1 MLFVSED
8 GFISV
13 FVTLVLSGCILTFSQ
28 FLCASVCSAV
38 TASLVGVGKSV
49 LQTIIGFFTFGGV
62 RFHPLNILGQ
72 YFLFN
77 SLILIRIIMM
87 IIAGLI
93 LNTAGGALYS
103 YVKYYEGE
111 RKKKLQ
117 KEDSENS
124 ILVNGINDQNGFQRR
139 IHRDRSKSLT
149 ATEEV
154 SENGIW
160 THIKYENEASHQ
172 LPKWVFEQHALAL
185 SSKHNCDIIAL
196 HSLFV
201 TH

>member
-1 MLFVSED
+1 MLINFDQDNYDDYCRS
-8 GFISV
+8 
-13 FVTLVLSGCILTFSQ
+13 
-28 FLCASVCSAV
+28 
-38 TASLVGVGKSV
+38 
-49 LQTIIGFFTFGGV
+49 
-62 RFHPLNILGQ
+62 H
-72 YFLFN
+72 
-77 SLILIRIIMM
+77 
-87 IIAGLI
+87 

-172 LPKWVFEQHALAL
+172 LPK
-185 SSKHNCDIIAL
+185 
-196 HSLFV
+196 
-201 TH
+201 